1 MHGLDNPTA
10 TGGTALIAAL
20 AIQALKNSGWATWFN
35 RETGK
40 ANLFLSLVVAAIAQA
55 GIHWTYDATAGTLVI
70 TGLTMAAAHALYQT
84 SLQFSAQ
91 HVWYKAIVV
100 LPETLG
106 EIRAMLQRAMPPPI
120 SAPEA
125 KTEQAQGKS

>member
-10 TGGTALIAAL
+10 TGGTALMAAL

-35 RETGK
+35 RETGR
-40 ANLFLSLVVAAIAQA
+40 ANLFLSAVVAAVTSV
-55 GIHWTYDATAGTLVI
+55 GIHFAYDATAGTIVI
-70 TGLTMAAAHALYQT
+70 TGVTMAAAHALYQT

-91 HVWYKAIVV
+91 HVWYKAIIV

-106 EIRAMLQRAMPPPI
+106 EIRALLQRAMPPPI

-125 KTEQAQGKS
+125 KAEQAKP